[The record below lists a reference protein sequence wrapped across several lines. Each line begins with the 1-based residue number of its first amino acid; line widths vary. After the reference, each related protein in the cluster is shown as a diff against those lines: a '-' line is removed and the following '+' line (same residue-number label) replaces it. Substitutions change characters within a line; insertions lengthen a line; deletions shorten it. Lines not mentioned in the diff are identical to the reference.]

1 MLSVPANRKFEDK
14 TLRPLLGISGSLRA
28 GSFNTALL
36 VNARD
41 LVAPDCVLDVA
52 TLQGIPLYDGD
63 LEQAQGLPPA
73 VVALQERI
81 AASAG
86 VILAT
91 PEYNNGIPGVFKNAI
106 DWLSRP
112 ATGIDALFGNRPF
125 AVIGATPGGMGT
137 ALAQAA
143 WLPVL
148 RMLGVRYW
156 SGGRLMLS
164 RANTLLGADGRLIDD
179 TAQSELRRFVRDFH
193 AFATR

>member
-1 MLSVPANRKFEDK
+1 M
-14 TLRPLLGISGSLRA
+14 RPLLGISGSLRT

-36 VNARD
+36 VNARE

-52 TLQGIPLYDGD
+52 TLHGIPLYDGD
-63 LEQAQGLPPA
+63 LEQSQGVPPA
-73 VVALQERI
+73 VVMLQQRI
-81 AASAG
+81 IASAG
-86 VILAT
+86 VLLAT

-112 ATGIDALFGNRPF
+112 PTGTEAVFGNRPF

-148 RMLGVRYW
+148 RALGVRYW

-164 RANTLLGADGRLIDD
+164 RANTRLDDDGRLTDD
-179 TAQSELRRFVRDFH
+179 ATRSELGRFVRDFH
-193 AFATR
+193 VFATR